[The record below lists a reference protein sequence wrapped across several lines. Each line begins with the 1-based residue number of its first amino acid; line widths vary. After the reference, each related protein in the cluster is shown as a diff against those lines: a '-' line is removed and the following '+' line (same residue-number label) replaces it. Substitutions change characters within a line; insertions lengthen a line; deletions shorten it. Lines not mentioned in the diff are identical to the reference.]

1 MTNERIYYLIDRILH
16 GTHTSEELEEY
27 LRWLEARSGKPAAEQ
42 EETSSAETDTRYLD
56 EVWMQIRP
64 VERKMR
70 TKRTTYVLA
79 AASLLAVILTIFL
92 LRDKQENSMA
102 DVQNKKENNKSAI
115 AQHSDPDSY
124 QLRASK
130 DTSASLPDGSVVKMK
145 AGAVLKWYYNET
157 ARLVYMEGE
166 VFYDVKKDAEHPF
179 IVHTA
184 SMAVR
189 ALGTSFTVSDQ
200 NRGSR
205 VLLKT
210 GKVAVW
216 ESDSVQFRRALQTG
230 AVPIVPKNI
239 PVVYLNPGES
249 ATASG
254 ALVKHDVIRET
265 YNISNAKKSGTNT
278 WFINHDIKL
287 EAASL
292 ETVVTA
298 LNKAVGKQV
307 IAPDLPANDQLFSG
321 TFRSGEN
328 LERALNRI
336 AVLYGVKILK
346 KEQGFFIAPQ

>member
-16 GTHTSEELEEY
+16 GTHTSEELKEY
-27 LRWLEARSGKPAAEQ
+27 LRWLETRSGKPTAEQ
-42 EETSSAETDTRYLD
+42 EEKLSVETDTHYLD
-56 EVWMQIRP
+56 EVWAQIRP
-64 VERKMR
+64 VEQKMR
-70 TKRTTYVLA
+70 TKRTAYVLA
-79 AASLLAVILTIFL
+79 AASVLAVILTIFL
-92 LRDKQENSMA
+92 LRDKQDNLMA
-102 DVQNKKENNKSAI
+102 DVKGKKENNKSAI
-115 AQHSDPDSY
+115 AQHSDPDCDV
-124 QLRASK
+124 LHASK

-216 ESDSVQFRRALQTG
+216 ESDSVQFRQALQAG
-230 AVPIVPKNI
+230 ASPIVSKNI
-239 PVVYLNPGES
+239 PVVYLDPGEA
-249 ATASG
+249 ATTDG
-254 ALVKHDVIRET
+254 ALVKHEVIRERKH
-265 YNISNAKKSGTNT
+265 SPNAKNAVINT
-278 WFINHDIKL
+278 WFIHHDIKL

-292 ETVVTA
+292 ETVVAA

-307 IAPDLPANDQLFSG
+307 IAPDLPSNNQLFSG

>member
-27 LRWLEARSGKPAAEQ
+27 LRWLETHSGKPAAEE
-42 EETSSAETDTRYLD
+42 EETSCAETDTRYLD
-56 EVWMQIRP
+56 EVWAQIRP

-70 TKRTTYVLA
+70 TKRTGYVLA
-79 AASLLAVILTIFL
+79 AASVLAVILTIFL

-102 DVQNKKENNKSAI
+102 DVQNKKENKSAI

-157 ARLVYMEGE
+157 ARLVYMDGE

-200 NRGSR
+200 NHGSR

-230 AVPIVPKNI
+230 TALIVPKDI
-239 PVVYLNPGES
+239 PVVYLDPGES
-249 ATASG
+249 ATANG
-254 ALVKHDVIRET
+254 ALVKHEVIRERRSS
-265 YNISNAKKSGTNT
+265 SNAKKSIVNT
-278 WFINHDIKL
+278 WFISHDIKL

>member
-27 LRWLEARSGKPAAEQ
+27 LRWLETRSGKPTAAY
-42 EETSSAETDTRYLD
+42 EETLFAETDTRHLD
-56 EVWMQIRP
+56 EVWAQIRP

-70 TKRTTYVLA
+70 TERTAYVLA
-79 AASLLAVILTIFL
+79 AASVLAVILTIFL
-92 LRDKQENSMA
+92 LRDKQENSMT
-102 DVQNKKENNKSAI
+102 DVQDNKENNKNAI
-115 AQHSDPDSY
+115 AQYSNPDFY
-124 QLRASK
+124 LLHASK

-145 AGAVLKWYYNET
+145 AGAVLKWYHRET
-157 ARLVYMEGE
+157 VRLVYMEGE

-179 IVHTA
+179 VVHTS
-184 SMAVR
+184 SMAIR

-200 NRGSR
+200 DRGSHVQLR
-205 VLLKT
+205 T

-216 ESDSVQFRRALQTG
+216 ESDSVQFRQALQTG
-230 AVPIVPKNI
+230 AAPIVPKNI

-249 ATASG
+249 ATANG
-254 ALVKHDVIRET
+254 ALVKHEVIRERKNT
-265 YNISNAKKSGTNT
+265 SNVKKSGTNT

>member
-16 GTHTSEELEEY
+16 GTNTSEELREY
-27 LRWLEARSGKPAAEQ
+27 DVWMETRSVKPMAAQ
-42 EETSSAETDTRYLD
+42 EEKLCAETNTDYLD
-56 EVWMQIRP
+56 EVWAQIRP
-64 VERKMR
+64 VERK
-70 TKRTTYVLA
+70 KGIKVPVYALA
-79 AASLLAVILTIFL
+79 AASVLAIILTIFL
-92 LRDKQENSMA
+92 LRDKQEKSIA
-102 DVQNKKENNKSAI
+102 VVEDIKENNRGAI
-115 AQHSDPDSY
+115 AQYSDPDSY
-124 QLRASK
+124 VLHASK
-130 DTSASLPDGSVVKMK
+130 DTSASLPDGSMVKMK

-157 ARLVYMEGE
+157 ARLVYMNGE

-179 IVHTA
+179 VVHTA

-200 NRGSR
+200 DRGSHVQLR
-205 VLLKT
+205 T

-216 ESDSVQFRRALQTG
+216 ESDSFQFRQALQTG
-230 AVPIVPKNI
+230 ASPIVPKNI

-254 ALVKHDVIRET
+254 ALVKHEVIRET
-265 YNISNAKKSGTNT
+265 KNISNAKKSGTNT

-292 ETVVTA
+292 ETVVNA